1 MKTRLWFCIMALI
14 LYLVPANSAGLSGT
28 YVSQAGQVT
37 LTLVIRDSG
46 NGTVSGSLTSSSTGQ
61 PMQLTGQ
68 SDGSSCNGVIS
79 GSGGSIFFEAMK
91 EGNGMRVIL
100 IQPDSKGMPDYNKA
114 QEMMFKQSG
123 GSSFGGG
130 DNPLAG
136 RSHGGGSGNP
146 LARRSTADP
155 LSGTFSGNG
164 LKLTLKG
171 SGGNYTGTLI
181 YNGASYPISATGSGN
196 QLKGAFR
203 SGSDKFP
210 FSGNLQGNT
219 LTFQTGGTSYR
230 LTKQGNRMPANPLQK
245 RGGASASAGSVPVGS
260 MVTSREMG
268 FSFQPPAG
276 WVAKVNPG
284 AGYIMGSQNHKGL
297 ILISGHT
304 YPSLEKM
311 RTEAASGLIDP
322 KAQVRLMPEGGFE
335 PVGNNGFGGP
345 LSGTIQGNQAKAYI
359 LGLISPYGGGVT
371 ILVAVTPESYSNK
384 YPGFAKQ
391 IAASIQFSQPV
402 PVN

>member
-1 MKTRLWFCIMALI
+1 MKTRLWFSIMALI
-14 LYLVPANSAGLSGT
+14 LCLVPANSAGLSGT

-100 IQPDSKGMPDYNKA
+100 IQPDSKGIPDYNKA

-130 DNPLAG
+130 GNPLAG
-136 RSHGGGSGNP
+136 KSRSGGAGNP

-181 YNGASYPISATGSGN
+181 YNGASYPVSATGSGN
-196 QLKGAFR
+196 QMKGAFR

-210 FSGNLQGNT
+210 FSGALQGKA
-219 LTFQTGGTSYR
+219 LAFQTGGTSYR

-245 RGGASASAGSVPVGS
+245 SGGASASAGSVPVGS
-260 MVTSREMG
+260 LVTSREMG

-276 WVAKVNPG
+276 WIAKVNPG
-284 AGYIMGSQNHKGL
+284 AGYIMGSQNNKGV
-297 ILISGHT
+297 ILISRHT
-304 YPSLEKM
+304 YPNLEKM

-322 KAQVRLMPEGGFE
+322 KSNVHLMPEGGFE
-335 PVGNNGFGGP
+335 PVGNNGFGGV
-345 LSGTIQGNQAKAYI
+345 LSGTIQGQQARAYL
-359 LGLISPYGGGVT
+359 LGMMSPYGGGVS
-371 ILVAVTPESYSNK
+371 ILVAVTPEAYTNQ

-391 IAASIQFSQPV
+391 IAASVQFSQPV
-402 PVN
+402 PAN